1 MNQPPAVVSQA
12 QPLALVQD
20 PIASG
25 LASIIAGGVTP
36 ANVEALGKL
45 ADIYERMQLKEAE
58 KAFNSAFVALQA
70 DLPVIVAQT
79 AVKNRGK
86 YERFED
92 LMTVVGPLLKKH
104 GFSVSFTQGASEG
117 RVLETCHLRH
127 VAGHSQTNTF
137 GVRTGP
143 ADSET
148 QSDVKASTTAKRC
161 ALMNALN
168 LVIRQDALLDEGDAS
183 LQGAPIDFAEQQYL
197 KEQIE
202 AKGANMAAMLE
213 MAGANSVETIGKN
226 VYPVL
231 IRALAMKKS
240 ANAK

>member
-1 MNQPPAVVSQA
+1 MNQTPAVIPQA
-12 QPLALVQD
+12 QPLALASD
-20 PIASG
+20 PISAG
-25 LASIIAGGVTP
+25 LSKIIGDGVTV

-79 AVKNRGK
+79 AVPKRGK

-104 GFSVSFTQGASEG
+104 GFSISFTQGASEG

-168 LVIRQDALLDEGDAS
+168 LVVRQDAMLDEGDAS

-197 KEQIE
+197 REQIE
-202 AKGANMAAMLE
+202 AKGAKLDAMLK
-213 MAGANSVETIGKN
+213 MAGADTIETIGKN
-226 VYPVL
+226 IYPVL
-231 IRALAMKKS
+231 LRALAMKKP
-240 ANAK
+240 AQ